1 MKLKHLLCLA
11 ALAFETVAFAQVT
24 ISGNVPQSNSTYTLP
39 VTLSAKASSPNTISG
54 WAVYF
59 GNTEY
64 YSSNVGLNGL
74 LDVSLSSAP
83 TGPNQQVTIT
93 AFDNAGAHTS
103 YVASKITVV
112 ASPLPTPPQSATSY
126 INLQVQANPGWNSCL
141 TNACSGSSSSSTCSK
156 PQRIKLYTYKNYALK
171 EITSYESR
179 CSRNRR
185 SIKLRSGSLG
195 GVHPG
200 CCS

>member
-83 TGPNQQVTIT
+83 TGPNQQVMIT

-103 YVASKITVV
+103 YVASNITVV

-126 INLQVQANPGWNSCL
+126 TIYKFKRILAGTPALLTHAPDLQVQAHAQNRKES
-141 TNACSGSSSSSTCSK
+141 
-156 PQRIKLYTYKNYALK
+156 NYIPTRTTL
-171 EITSYESR
+171 
-179 CSRNRR
+179 
-185 SIKLRSGSLG
+185 
-195 GVHPG
+195 
-200 CCS
+200 